1 MTLCAVQAITIDG
14 RDLFARLKR
23 MTMDKYVAKSLLSLG
38 KSFDDIIVKMFA
50 EVEQIA
56 DENLKSRF
64 KKAIGDLM
72 GSVARDVIFPIE
84 NLYPDL
90 RTKE

>member
-1 MTLCAVQAITIDG
+1 
-14 RDLFARLKR
+14 
-23 MTMDKYVAKSLLSLG
+23 
-38 KSFDDIIVKMFA
+38 MFA
-50 EVEQIA
+50 EVEKIA

-64 KKAIGDLM
+64 NKAVGDLM

-90 RTKE
+90 RPED

>member
-1 MTLCAVQAITIDG
+1 
-14 RDLFARLKR
+14 
-23 MTMDKYVAKSLLSLG
+23 MDKDIAKSLLSLG

-50 EVEQIA
+50 EVEKIA

-64 KKAIGDLM
+64 NKAVGDLM

-90 RTKE
+90 RPED

>member
-1 MTLCAVQAITIDG
+1 MITGSVSKAAIADADLVIEAVFE
-14 RDLFARLKR
+14 DL
-23 MTMDKYVAKSLLSLG
+23 G
-38 KSFDDIIVKMFA
+38 VKQQVFA
-50 EVEQIA
+50 EVEKIA

-64 KKAIGDLM
+64 NKAVGDLM

>member
-1 MTLCAVQAITIDG
+1 
-14 RDLFARLKR
+14 
-23 MTMDKYVAKSLLSLG
+23 MDKDIAKPLLSLG

-50 EVEQIA
+50 EVEKIA

-64 KKAIGDLM
+64 NKAVGDLM

-90 RTKE
+90 RPED